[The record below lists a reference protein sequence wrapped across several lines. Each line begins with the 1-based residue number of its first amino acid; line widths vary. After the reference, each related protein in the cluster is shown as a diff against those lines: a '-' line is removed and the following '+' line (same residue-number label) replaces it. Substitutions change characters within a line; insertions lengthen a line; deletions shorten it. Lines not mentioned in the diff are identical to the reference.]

1 MLDWILVT
9 CLTLYLI
16 IFLSTECMEG
26 RSYARLDSGDVSH
39 PVPHYISLS
48 RRVYRGEELC

>member
-1 MLDWILVT
+1 MLDCILVT

-26 RSYARLDSGDVSH
+26 RSYARLDSGDLSH
-39 PVPHYISLS
+39 PLPHYISVY
-48 RRVYRGEELC
+48 RVYGGEELC

>member
-16 IFLSTECMEG
+16 NICLEECMEG
-26 RSYARLDSGDVSH
+26 RTYARLDSGDMSH
-39 PVPHYISLS
+39 PMRHYI
-48 RRVYRGEELC
+48 